1 MLPRQPVRYRD
12 EQEGSYI
19 VQWHS
24 FGASGVLL
32 INFTQPLH
40 NINITL
46 NVCLSKLLV
55 SRSVTFGMGKKQKS
69 SELAAELKCYLF
81 CTEMLQKHILARSES
96 DYKMESCLLL
106 SDVKLIC
113 EQHWFQNLSEFLR
126 STFHLAEDYLKVVFK
141 NKARQVV
148 KYNMSQSFT

>member
-1 MLPRQPVRYRD
+1 MLPRQPARYRD

-24 FGASGVLL
+24 FGASGIVL
-32 INFTQPLH
+32 INFIQPLH

-46 NVCLSKLLV
+46 NVCLSKPLV

-69 SELAAELKCYLF
+69 SKLAAELKCYLF
-81 CTEMLQKHILARSES
+81 CTEMLQERILARSGN

-106 SDVKLIC
+106 SDVKFIC

-126 STFHLAEDYLKVVFK
+126 STFHLAEDYLKVFFK